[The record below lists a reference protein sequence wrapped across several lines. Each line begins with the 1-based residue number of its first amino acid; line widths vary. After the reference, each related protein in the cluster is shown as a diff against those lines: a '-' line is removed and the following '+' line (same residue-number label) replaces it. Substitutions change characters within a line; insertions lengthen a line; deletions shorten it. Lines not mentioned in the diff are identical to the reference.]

1 MIDLSTDAGLRR
13 AFDDISTWG
22 EPAVVPDLEQLGAVR
37 LATSSSP
44 SGRARMLVAV
54 GVVLLLVVAGAVLV
68 TRDDPPPAVAAAGGE
83 WSAMAESP
91 LAPRRYPTSL
101 WTGDEALIWGGIGGT
116 AFADGARYRPRTD
129 SWEPMAPAPS
139 GVTGGRVLAAWTGE
153 EAVYVTSVVDPAT
166 GGSGWDY
173 DIIAY
178 DPAADVWRTLV
189 QARFEQD
196 PATDVLFPLGSV
208 PLDGPEALVVVDGRL
223 LLFGWV
229 SAQSTYTWVELEPG
243 SGPSRPLLGTA
254 DWYGRSKVVQVA
266 GDQVYVGLTG
276 LVGETTRGWGY
287 VLDASTGAARTV
299 TAPPV
304 GDAAGIE
311 VHAAAVENDV
321 VLVGVATDGSGR
333 SQRVAWRLDLATR
346 RWTPV
351 EPPPEGP
358 TANGE
363 QGVSLVST
371 PLGPILLGGLD
382 EGDGTSGGLRSEG
395 GLKLAAD
402 NDVRHWA
409 TLPQAPIDLHRVDA
423 AAVWTGSEVIV
434 WGGATSATGTP
445 DGELAD
451 GARYRLP

>member
-13 AFDDISTWG
+13 AFDDISGWG
-22 EPAVVPDLEQLGAVR
+22 EPPVVPDLEQLGAVR
-37 LATSSSP
+37 LATRERP

-54 GVVLLLVVAGAVLV
+54 GVVLLLVAGAVLV
-68 TRDDPPPAVAAAGGE
+68 TREDPPPAVAAAGGE

-196 PATDVLFPLGSV
+196 PASDVLVPLG
-208 PLDGPEALVVVDGRL
+208 PGYLDGPEALVVVDDRL

-229 SAQSTYTWVELEPG
+229 SGLNTYTWMDLEPG
-243 SGPSRPLLGTA
+243 NEPTRPLLGTA
-254 DWYGRSKVVQVA
+254 DWYGRGKVVQVA

-276 LVGETTRGWGY
+276 LVGQTTWGWGY
-287 VLDASTGAARTV
+287 VLDASTGLTRAV

-311 VHAAAVENDV
+311 VHAAAVEDDV
-321 VLVGVATDGSGR
+321 VLVGVATDGSGQ
-333 SQRVAWRLDLATR
+333 SQRVAWRLDPATR
-346 RWTPV
+346 RWTSA
-351 EPPPEGP
+351 EPPPDGP
-358 TANGE
+358 TAAGE

-395 GLKLAAD
+395 GLRLAAA
-402 NDVRHWA
+402 NDVRNWA
-409 TLPQAPIDLHRVDA
+409 TLPEGPIDLHRVDA

-434 WGGATSATGTP
+434 WGGATTATGTP

>member
-22 EPAVVPDLEQLGAVR
+22 EPPVVPDLEQLGAVR
-37 LATSSSP
+37 LATSTSP

-83 WSAMAESP
+83 WSTMAESP

-101 WTGDEALIWGGIGGT
+101 WTGDEVLIWGGIGGT

-129 SWEPMAPAPS
+129 SWAPMAPAPS

-208 PLDGPEALVVVDGRL
+208 PLDGPEALVVVGDRL

-229 SAQSTYTWVELEPG
+229 SAQNTYTWVELEPG

-276 LVGETTRGWGY
+276 LVGETTWGWGY
-287 VLDASTGAARTV
+287 VLDASTGLTRAV

-311 VHAAAVENDV
+311 VHAAAVEDDV
-321 VLVGVATDGSGR
+321 VLAASQASAAPQPTHPANSGCEVR
-333 SQRVAWRLDLATR
+333 RTTTRLSHPSSVNTR
-346 RWTPV
+346 
-351 EPPPEGP
+351 
-358 TANGE
+358 
-363 QGVSLVST
+363 
-371 PLGPILLGGLD
+371 
-382 EGDGTSGGLRSEG
+382 
-395 GLKLAAD
+395 
-402 NDVRHWA
+402 
-409 TLPQAPIDLHRVDA
+409 
-423 AAVWTGSEVIV
+423 
-434 WGGATSATGTP
+434 
-445 DGELAD
+445 
-451 GARYRLP
+451 

>member
-196 PATDVLFPLGSV
+196 PATNVLFPLGSV

-229 SAQSTYTWVELEPG
+229 STQSTYTWVELEPG

-276 LVGETTRGWGY
+276 LVGETTGVGATCWTRAQAPRGPS
-287 VLDASTGAARTV
+287 LRRLSATRQASRCTRRRWRRCRPRRSRHRRLGSI
-299 TAPPV
+299 
-304 GDAAGIE
+304 AAG
-311 VHAAAVENDV
+311 
-321 VLVGVATDGSGR
+321 GVATR
-333 SQRVAWRLDLATR
+333 SRHSPLDAR
-346 RWTPV
+346 
-351 EPPPEGP
+351 G
-358 TANGE
+358 
-363 QGVSLVST
+363 
-371 PLGPILLGGLD
+371 
-382 EGDGTSGGLRSEG
+382 
-395 GLKLAAD
+395 
-402 NDVRHWA
+402 
-409 TLPQAPIDLHRVDA
+409 A
-423 AAVWTGSEVIV
+423 AA
-434 WGGATSATGTP
+434 
-445 DGELAD
+445 
-451 GARYRLP
+451 